1 MKIPN
6 DVVGE
11 SIMCNTR
18 KFLQTTILAL
28 GSLVLPMAAA
38 SAQPQKTVFCISDGT
53 QIGVD
58 RFEMK
63 EGKFFLYV
71 QGSADPLQY
80 PATSVKGIDV
90 PCTYVPAAAAAPALT
105 PAPASAPTIA
115 HFGIAGSNTI
125 GERLMPMLIDAF
137 GSKRLGMEPQSKI
150 TGKEEQ
156 EITLRSS
163 SGTQAVINFAA
174 HGSGTATPGLVEGK
188 AVIGMASRALNDA
201 ETKLIDERFKVPIRA
216 AGNEHVLALDGIAVI
231 VHPENPVKLLTLEQ
245 IAKVFSGQIAN
256 WKDVGGA
263 DRPIHVL
270 RRNND
275 SGTYDTFNTLVLSP
289 LKLQMSPQAAQ
300 YESSETLSSDV
311 SKDADAVGFIALPY
325 INKNRAVV
333 IGSSCGITGSPSAFT
348 VKNEQYPLA
357 RRLYL
362 YTLGTPK
369 ESAANDLLKFALSD
383 EAQPTI
389 EDAEFIDQRVA
400 LQDEQD
406 QRNWSVSVSANPEQG
421 LPGGQAGAAR
431 RDRRLHAVR
440 LRGAALVGRVPLRK
454 RLLAARHPR
463 GPGRRTAGAVHLGD
477 GWQQTVLDRR
487 LHRCRR
493 RLGGEPEARKA
504 ARRAGGWRVDEGRR
518 PCASPEHPQPILH
531 GPDGVQRHRRRQGQE
546 PAGRGVARKMN
557 RGALLT
563 PCGSS
568 PNPSWCRA

>member
-421 LPGGQAGAAR
+421 LPAGKLVPRDAIDDFTRFAYGAR
-431 RDRRLHAVR
+431 RSSVAFRFEKGSSQLDTRAVQD
-440 LRGAALVGRVPLRK
+440 VGR
-454 RLLAARHPR
+454 LARFISGMGGSKQFWIVGFTDA
-463 GPGRRTAGAVHLGD
+463 D
-477 GWQQTVLDRR
+477 GGWAENL
-487 LHRCRR
+487 
-493 RLGGEPEARKA
+493 RLGKQRAAQVAGELTKA
-504 ARRAGGWRVDEGRR
+504 GVRVPAQNIRSQSYMAPTVCNDTDAAKGKNRRVEVWLE
-518 PCASPEHPQPILH
+518 
-531 GPDGVQRHRRRQGQE
+531 
-546 PAGRGVARKMN
+546 K
-557 RGALLT
+557 
-563 PCGSS
+563 
-568 PNPSWCRA
+568 

>member
-63 EGKFFLYV
+63 VGKFFLYV

-90 PCTYVPAAAAAPALT
+90 PCTYVPAAATA
-105 PAPASAPTIA
+105 PAPAPAPPSAPTIA

-421 LPGGQAGAAR
+421 LPAGKLVPRDAIDDFTRFAYGAR
-431 RDRRLHAVR
+431 RSSVAFRFEKGSSQLDTRAVQD
-440 LRGAALVGRVPLRK
+440 VGR
-454 RLLAARHPR
+454 LARFISGMGGSKQFWIVGFTDA
-463 GPGRRTAGAVHLGD
+463 D
-477 GWQQTVLDRR
+477 GGWAENL
-487 LHRCRR
+487 
-493 RLGGEPEARKA
+493 RLGKQRAAQVAGELTKA
-504 ARRAGGWRVDEGRR
+504 GVRVPAQNIRSQSYMAPTVCNDTDAAKGKNRRVEVWLE
-518 PCASPEHPQPILH
+518 
-531 GPDGVQRHRRRQGQE
+531 
-546 PAGRGVARKMN
+546 K
-557 RGALLT
+557 
-563 PCGSS
+563 
-568 PNPSWCRA
+568 

>member
-1 MKIPN
+1 MKTPN
-6 DVVGE
+6 VFVGE
-11 SIMCNTR
+11 SIMRNTR
-18 KFLQTTILAL
+18 KFLETSILAL
-28 GSLVLPMAAA
+28 GGLLLPIAAA
-38 SAQPQKTVFCISDGT
+38 SAQPHKTVFCIADGT

-63 EGKFFLYV
+63 NGKFLLYV
-71 QGSADPLQY
+71 QGSAEPLEY
-80 PATSVKGIDV
+80 PTTSVKGIDV
-90 PCTYVPAAAAAPALT
+90 PCGTAPVVTTTATATAAPT
-105 PAPASAPTIA
+105 PAPAPTAA

-125 GERLMPMLIDAF
+125 GERLMPMLIDAY

-163 SGTQAVINFAA
+163 AGPQAVISFAA

-188 AVIGMASRALNDA
+188 AIIGMASRALNDA

-231 VHPENPVKLLTLEQ
+231 VHPDNAVKQLSLEQ
-245 IAKVFSGQIAN
+245 IAKVFSAQIAN

-275 SGTYDTFNTLVLSP
+275 SGTYDTFNTLVLAP

-311 SKDADAVGFIALPY
+311 SKDADAIGFIALPY
-325 INKNRAVV
+325 INKNHALT
-333 IGSSCGITGSPSAFT
+333 IGSSCGIVGNPSAFT

-362 YTLGTPK
+362 YTVGTPN
-369 ESAANDLLKFALSD
+369 EPVARELLKFALSD

-400 LQDEQD
+400 MQDEQE
-406 QRNWSVSVSANPEQG
+406 QRAWAVSVSATPDQG
-421 LPGGQAGAAR
+421 LGAGKLVPRDAVDDFTRFAYGAR
-431 RDRRLHAVR
+431 RSSVVFRFEKGSSQLDTRAQQD
-440 LRGAALVGRVPLRK
+440 VGR
-454 RLLAARHPR
+454 LARFISSKSTGGKQFWIVGFTDA
-463 GPGRRTAGAVHLGD
+463 D
-477 GWQQTVLDRR
+477 GGWGENL
-487 LHRCRR
+487 
-493 RLGGEPEARKA
+493 RLGKQ
-504 ARRAGGWRVDEGRR
+504 RAD
-518 PCASPEHPQPILH
+518 Q
-531 GPDGVQRHRRRQGQE
+531 
-546 PAGRGVARKMN
+546 VARELGKVGVRVPPQSVRSQSYLAPTVCNDTDAAKGKN
-557 RGALLT
+557 RRVEV
-563 PCGSS
+563 
-568 PNPSWCRA
+568 WFEK

>member
-1 MKIPN
+1 MKILN

-18 KFLQTTILAL
+18 KFLETTILAL

-90 PCTYVPAAAAAPALT
+90 PCTYVPAAATA
-105 PAPASAPTIA
+105 PAPAPAPPSAPTIA

-421 LPGGQAGAAR
+421 LPAGKLVPRDAVDDFTRFAYGAR
-431 RDRRLHAVR
+431 RSSIAFRFEKGSSQLDTRAVQD
-440 LRGAALVGRVPLRK
+440 VGR
-454 RLLAARHPR
+454 LARFISGMGGSKQFWIVGFTDA
-463 GPGRRTAGAVHLGD
+463 D
-477 GWQQTVLDRR
+477 GGWAENL
-487 LHRCRR
+487 
-493 RLGGEPEARKA
+493 RLGKQRAAQVAGELTKA
-504 ARRAGGWRVDEGRR
+504 GVRVPAQNIRSQSYMAPTVCNDTDAAKGKNRRVEVWLE
-518 PCASPEHPQPILH
+518 
-531 GPDGVQRHRRRQGQE
+531 
-546 PAGRGVARKMN
+546 K
-557 RGALLT
+557 
-563 PCGSS
+563 
-568 PNPSWCRA
+568 

>member
-90 PCTYVPAAAAAPALT
+90 PCTYVPAAATA
-105 PAPASAPTIA
+105 PAPAPAPPSAPTIA

-421 LPGGQAGAAR
+421 LPAGKLVPRDAIDDFTRFAYGAR
-431 RDRRLHAVR
+431 RSSVAFRFEKGSSQLDTRAVQD
-440 LRGAALVGRVPLRK
+440 VGR
-454 RLLAARHPR
+454 LARFISGMGGSKQFWIVGFTDA
-463 GPGRRTAGAVHLGD
+463 D
-477 GWQQTVLDRR
+477 GGWAENL
-487 LHRCRR
+487 
-493 RLGGEPEARKA
+493 RLGKQRAAQVAGELTKA
-504 ARRAGGWRVDEGRR
+504 GVRVPAQNIRSQSYMAPTVCNDTDAAKGKNRRVEVWLE
-518 PCASPEHPQPILH
+518 
-531 GPDGVQRHRRRQGQE
+531 
-546 PAGRGVARKMN
+546 K
-557 RGALLT
+557 
-563 PCGSS
+563 
-568 PNPSWCRA
+568 

>member
-1 MKIPN
+1 MR
-6 DVVGE
+6 
-11 SIMCNTR
+11 NTR
-18 KFLQTTILAL
+18 KFLETTILAL
-28 GSLVLPMAAA
+28 GGVLLTLTAAL
-38 SAQPQKTVFCISDGT
+38 AQPQKTVFCIADGT

-63 EGKFFLYV
+63 DGKFFLYV
-71 QGSADPLQY
+71 QGAAQPLQY
-80 PATSVKGIDV
+80 PTTSVKGIDV
-90 PCTYVPAAAAAPALT
+90 PCTSTSPAPAAATAAAGLAPAAV
-105 PAPASAPTIA
+105 PAVAR
-115 HFGIAGSNTI
+115 FGIAGSNTI

-137 GSKRLGMEPQSKI
+137 GSKHLGVEPQSKI

-156 EITLRSS
+156 EITLRSPA
-163 SGTQAVINFAA
+163 GTQAVINFAA

-231 VHPENPVKLLTLEQ
+231 VHPDNGVKQLTLEQ

-275 SGTYDTFNTLVLSP
+275 SGTYDTFNTLVLAP
-289 LKLQMSPQAAQ
+289 LKLKMSPEAAQ

-311 SKDADAVGFIALPY
+311 SKDADAIGFIALPY
-325 INKNRAVV
+325 INKNHALT
-333 IGSSCGITGSPSAFT
+333 IGSSCGIAGNPSAFT

-362 YTLGTPK
+362 YTVGTPN
-369 ESAANDLLKFALSD
+369 EPVARDLLKFALSD

-406 QRNWSVSVSANPEQG
+406 QRAWAVSVSANPDQG
-421 LPGGQAGAAR
+421 LGTGKLVPREAVDDFTRFAYGAR
-431 RDRRLHAVR
+431 RSSVVFRFEKGSSQLDTRAQQD
-440 LRGAALVGRVPLRK
+440 VGR
-454 RLLAARHPR
+454 LARFISSKAT
-463 GPGRRTAGAVHLGD
+463 GGKQFWIVGFTDAD
-477 GWQQTVLDRR
+477 GSWGENL
-487 LHRCRR
+487 
-493 RLGGEPEARKA
+493 RLGKQ
-504 ARRAGGWRVDEGRR
+504 RAD
-518 PCASPEHPQPILH
+518 Q
-531 GPDGVQRHRRRQGQE
+531 
-546 PAGRGVARKMN
+546 VARELTKAGVRVAAQNVRSQSYLAPTVCNDTDAAKGKN
-557 RGALLT
+557 RRVEV
-563 PCGSS
+563 
-568 PNPSWCRA
+568 WFEK